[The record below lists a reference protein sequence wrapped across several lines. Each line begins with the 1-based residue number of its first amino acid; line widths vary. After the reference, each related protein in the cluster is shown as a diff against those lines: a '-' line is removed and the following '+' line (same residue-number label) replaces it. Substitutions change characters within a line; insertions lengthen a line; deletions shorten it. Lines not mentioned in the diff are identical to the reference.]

1 MKDNRPRKA
10 STTAILV
17 AAVRASHLRWNSNPI
32 FSDRYAI
39 DMVTPFWRLVANNWL
54 LNRLVVDVLLRALR
68 PTQTVIVLR
77 IRYAED
83 RLQEAIS
90 SGVQQYVILGAG
102 LDTFALRHRGSADRL
117 RIYEVDHPA
126 SQEMKRRQL
135 GRIGPLPPN
144 LQLVPVD
151 FETDRLDEALI
162 GAGFNPE
169 APAFFAWLGVT
180 CYLTTEAVR
189 DTIGQI
195 AAVAAPGSRVVLD
208 YRYPRR
214 LVPAAGLELVEK
226 MDRFV
231 ERRGEPM
238 QSEYSPDEIG
248 AEMERTGFTAVEH
261 LSPAEQAATLPAGP
275 AGHPGAATQLRL
287 RSVPE
292 DPLDRVTP
300 FRARQGHVGAGC
312 ADPT

>member
-1 MKDNRPRKA
+1 MLDKAEGDSYILTAMSDTRPRKA

-17 AAVRASHLRWNSNPI
+17 AAVRASHLRWNPNPI
-32 FSDRYAI
+32 FSDQYASA
-39 DMVTPFWRLVANNWL
+39 MVTPFWRAVANNWW
-54 LNRLVVDVLLRALR
+54 LNRLVVDVLLRALK
-68 PTQTVIVLR
+68 PTQTVIILR

-102 LDTFALRHRGSADRL
+102 LDTFAMRQPSWADRL

-126 SQEMKRRQL
+126 SQEMKRHQIQ
-135 GRIGPLPPN
+135 RIGPLPSN
-144 LQLVPVD
+144 LTLVPVD
-151 FETDRLDEALI
+151 FETDRLDAALI
-162 GAGFNPE
+162 EAGFDPA

-180 CYLTTEAVR
+180 CYLTREAVT

-195 AAVAAPGSRVVLD
+195 AAVAAPRSQAVLD

-214 LVPAAGLELVEK
+214 LVLAAGLALVEK

-238 QSEYSPDEIG
+238 RSEYSPEDID
-248 AEMERTGFTAVEH
+248 AEMQRVGFNAMDHV
-261 LSPAEQAATLPAGP
+261 SPAEQTQRYLQGRNDIPEPPPNFAFALFRK
-275 AGHPGAATQLRL
+275 GHLT
-287 RSVPE
+287 E
-292 DPLDRVTP
+292 
-300 FRARQGHVGAGC
+300 
-312 ADPT
+312 

>member
-1 MKDNRPRKA
+1 MSDNRPRRA

-39 DMVTPFWRLVANNWL
+39 DMVTPFWRLVADNWL
-54 LNRLVVDVLLRALR
+54 LNRLVVDVLLRALK

-83 RLQEAIS
+83 RLQEAIL

-102 LDTFALRHRGSADRL
+102 LDTFALRHASLANRL

-126 SQEMKRRQL
+126 SQEMKRHQL
-135 GRIGPLPPN
+135 GRIGPLPSN
-144 LQLVPVD
+144 LELVPVD

-180 CYLTTEAVR
+180 CYLTSEAVR

-195 AAVAAPGSRVVLD
+195 AAVAAPGSQVLLD
-208 YRYPRR
+208 YRYPRS

-238 QSEYSPDEIG
+238 LSEYSPDEIG
-248 AEMERTGFTAVEH
+248 AEMGRAGFTPVEH
-261 LSPAEQAATLPAGP
+261 LSPAEQAQRYLQGR
-275 AGHPGAATQLRL
+275 QDI
-287 RSVPE
+287 PE
-292 DPLDRVTP
+292 PPPNFAFAL
-300 FRARQGHVGAGC
+300 FRKTHL
-312 ADPT
+312 TE

>member
-1 MKDNRPRKA
+1 MSDNRPRKA

-17 AAVRASHLRWNSNPI
+17 AAVRASHLRWNSKPI

-83 RLQEAIS
+83 RLREAIS

-102 LDTFALRHRGSADRL
+102 LDTFALRHPSSADRL

-126 SQEMKRRQL
+126 SQEMKRRQI
-135 GRIGPLPPN
+135 GRIGPLPSN
-144 LQLVPVD
+144 LELVPVD

-180 CYLTTEAVR
+180 CYLTTEAIR
-189 DTIGQI
+189 DNIGQI
-195 AAVAAPGSRVVLD
+195 AVVAAPGSRVVLD

-214 LVPAAGLELVEK
+214 LVPPAGLDLVEK

-238 QSEYSPDEIG
+238 LSEYSPEEID

-261 LSPAEQAATLPAGP
+261 LSPAEQAQRYLQGRQDIPEPPPNFAFGLFRKS
-275 AGHPGAATQLRL
+275 RL
-287 RSVPE
+287 TE
-292 DPLDRVTP
+292 
-300 FRARQGHVGAGC
+300 
-312 ADPT
+312 